1 MCGGRYLAFQDI
13 EMVGQGIAFEPKV
26 GQHHDG
32 ILHMI
37 ILKNRQGGIGR
48 INGKTVLAVSSDCFQ
63 RKRPDAII
71 NFLKRLPDYA
81 AFFTSGTITVA
92 SRYDFND
99 KGLPVFM

>member
-1 MCGGRYLAFQDI
+1 MIRILIFDLSVFVHWQ
-13 EMVGQGIAFEPKV
+13 PKRF
-26 GQHHDG
+26 
-32 ILHMI
+32 L
-37 ILKNRQGGIGR
+37 IGA
-48 INGKTVLAVSSDCFQ
+48 GKFVDEDVSSDCFQ

-71 NFLKRLPDYA
+71 NFLKCLPDYA